1 MRNRYENVKV
11 FSEPI
16 RSKKP
21 ARFVPKEGRVKPEKL
36 KDILINEVD
45 SHKSPGPDGN
55 YPELCSEMTSS
66 EPEHGAC
73 C

>member
-1 MRNRYENVKV
+1 MRNRYKNVKV

-21 ARFVPKEGRVKPEKL
+21 AGFVPKEGRVQPEQL
-36 KDILINEVD
+36 KDTLINEGNR
-45 SHKSPGPDGN
+45 HTSPGPDGH
-55 YPELCSEMTSS
+55 YPELCSEITSS
-66 EPEHGAC
+66 EPERGAC